1 MIKIG
6 IYGAKGRMGK
16 QIEECLKSETQA
28 RISILYDKGGNLG
41 ELLKKAM

>member
-16 QIEECLKSETQA
+16 QIEECLKSETQV
-28 RISILYDKGGNLG
+28 
-41 ELLKKAM
+41 

>member
-16 QIEECLKSETQA
+16 QIEECLKS
-28 RISILYDKGGNLG
+28 
-41 ELLKKAM
+41 

>member
-16 QIEECLKSETQA
+16 QIEECLKA
-28 RISILYDKGGNLG
+28 K
-41 ELLKKAM
+41 

>member
-28 RISILYDKGGNLG
+28 QFRYFMIRVEI
-41 ELLKKAM
+41 